1 MATTDKRGVLATIGL
16 GVLLVLCCAVPALIA
31 AGALGVLGAWLRN
44 PWVIGA
50 ALGAAL
56 VVAWQVWARHR
67 GRYSTGGGSG
77 LPGNHDDDRP
87 SAP

>member
-1 MATTDKRGVLATIGL
+1 MATTDKRGVLATIGV
-16 GVLLVLCCAVPALIA
+16 GVLLVLCCAAPVLIA
-31 AGALGVLGAWLRN
+31 AGALGVLGAWLWS

-56 VVAWQVWARHR
+56 VVAWQVWTRHR
-67 GRYSTGGGSG
+67 GRRSAGGGAG
-77 LPGNHDDDRP
+77 RPGNHDDDRP

>member
-1 MATTDKRGVLATIGL
+1 MAASDKRGVLTTISV
-16 GVLLVLCCAVPALIA
+16 GVVLVLCCAAPVLLA

-50 ALGAAL
+50 AVAAAL
-56 VVAWQVWARHR
+56 LVAWQVWTRHR
-67 GRYSTGGGSG
+67 GRSNTGGDSG
-77 LPGNHDDDRP
+77 RPRNHDDDRP